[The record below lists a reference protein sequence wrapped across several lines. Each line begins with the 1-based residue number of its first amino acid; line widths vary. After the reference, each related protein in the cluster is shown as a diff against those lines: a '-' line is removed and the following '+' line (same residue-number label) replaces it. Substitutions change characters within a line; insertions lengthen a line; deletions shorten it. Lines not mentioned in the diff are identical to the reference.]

1 MDRAAEQRRE
11 HLLIHTKQGHNCAME
26 TRSNNIVVGV
36 VVLLLLAA
44 LAAFTV
50 WLAGLSGS
58 AHKQYD
64 IFFKQ
69 SVEGVSKGAAVTF
82 SGVPAGQVKDISL
95 WQPNPEFVRVRIV
108 VDQDVPVLQG
118 TTASISGVGFTGVSQ
133 IQLEGA
139 MKGAAP
145 ITDLGPAGVPTIPAK
160 RAGLG
165 ALLNN
170 APQLVERLSTLAE
183 RLTEMVSDKNQ
194 ASIAAILVNVK
205 DLTKSLRDQGPEI
218 HATLAQTEL
227 TIKQAGD
234 AADKIGLLAQ
244 NTQVLLDEQG
254 KPMLSDLRKTINS
267 AQKSMDGLNAAI
279 EDTRPALQTLST
291 DTLPQA
297 NQLISDL
304 RAMSQ
309 SLTAVAARLDQGGA
323 TAILSPPALPEYH
336 AKAKP

>member
-1 MDRAAEQRRE
+1 
-11 HLLIHTKQGHNCAME
+11 ME
-26 TRSNNIVVGV
+26 TRSNNVVVGA

-44 LAAFTV
+44 VAAFTI
-50 WLAGLSGS
+50 WLAGISGG

-69 SVEGVSKGAAVTF
+69 SVDGISKGAAVTF
-82 SGVPAGQVKDISL
+82 SGVPAGQVKEISL

-108 VDQDVPVLQG
+108 VNEDVPVLQG

-133 IQLEGA
+133 VSLEGA
-139 MKGAAP
+139 TKGALP
-145 ITDLGPAGVPTIPAK
+145 ITELGPAGVPTIPAK
-160 RAGLG
+160 RGGLG

-170 APQLVERLSTLAE
+170 APQLVERLSTLTE

-218 HATLAQTEL
+218 HQTLEQTKL

-234 AADKIGLLAQ
+234 AAAQIGTLAGS
-244 NTQVLLDEQG
+244 TSTLVDDQG
-254 KPMLSDLRKTINS
+254 KPMLVELRKTINA
-267 AQKSMDGLNAAI
+267 AQTSMDSLNAAVS
-279 EDTRPALQTLST
+279 DARPGLQTLSNE
-291 DTLPQA
+291 TLPQA
-297 NQLISDL
+297 NQLIGDL

-309 SLTAVAARLDQGGA
+309 SLNAVASRLDQGGA
-323 TAILSPPALPEYH
+323 TAILSPPPLPDYKP
-336 AKAKP
+336 KAKP

>member
-1 MDRAAEQRRE
+1 
-11 HLLIHTKQGHNCAME
+11 ME
-26 TRSNNIVVGV
+26 TRSNNIVVGS

-50 WLAGLSGS
+50 WLAGLSGG

-69 SVEGVSKGAAVTF
+69 SVEGISKGAAVTF
-82 SGVPAGQVKDISL
+82 SGVQAGQVKEIAL

-118 TTASISGVGFTGVSQ
+118 TTASISGVGFTGVSN

-139 MKGAAP
+139 TKGAAP

-170 APQLVERLSTLAE
+170 APQLVDRLSTLAE
-183 RLTEMVSDKNQ
+183 RLNEMVSDKNQ
-194 ASIAAILVNVK
+194 ASIAAILVNIK
-205 DLTKSLRDQGPEI
+205 DLTRTLRDQGPEI
-218 HATLAQTEL
+218 RATLQQTQL

-234 AADKIGLLAQ
+234 AADKIGQLAQ
-244 NTQVLLDEQG
+244 NTQVLVDEQG
-254 KPMLSDLRKTINS
+254 KPMLADLRKTINS
-267 AQKSMDGLNAAI
+267 AQKSMDSLNAAV
-279 EDTRPALQTLST
+279 EDVRPGLQTLSSE
-291 DTLPQA
+291 TLPQA
-297 NQLISDL
+297 NQLITDL

-309 SLTAVAARLDQGGA
+309 SLNAVASRLDQGGA